1 MWRNEQ
7 RQTVGNVTRRIF
19 LFVGLAIACTLLA
32 SCNTIQDFAGSDNT
46 TDVLNKVRSVDLLPR
61 TTSQVAPTEVS
72 TGERAKPIIY
82 QPEPLSSADAETLS
96 SRRAANKPGAGND
109 NFELNFDN
117 VAIASVA
124 KAVLG
129 DILGVG
135 YVIDN
140 RVQGTI
146 SLSSARPVPKAD
158 VLFALENALRTAGV
172 ALIRDD
178 AAYRLVPQADA
189 VGAGPADDPEH
200 TEAGYG
206 ITIVPLQYVS
216 AQMLVKM
223 VENFGTKQGM
233 MRADAGRNLILV
245 QGTGSE
251 RRNAVDLLLNFDV
264 DWMRGQTVGI
274 FPVQNANPEPII
286 AELEKIIDSG
296 EGGVAQ
302 HVVRL
307 QPIGRMNAILAVT
320 RKPEMLKRIET
331 WITRLDNTD
340 NARSSI
346 HIYYVKFGEAKQIA
360 KSINDIFGSS
370 GGGGQGNLDTA
381 AGQIAPGSGASSSSS
396 GTSALSRLSL
406 GPNGQTTAG
415 QTGSGSGTSAS
426 GSTGTSGGDTTQ
438 SRFGS
443 ASGGDQG
450 SGGLF
455 DSANGGSSSGG
466 RSGNGSAVGGVLEG
480 VRITADTVNNSLL
493 VYASQEQYSIIER
506 AVRQLDRPQRQV
518 AIEATIAEIS
528 LTDDLQFGV
537 QSYIT
542 SHGLGLR
549 PNSGSISNST
559 ASSAISAAG
568 DVVLS
573 RAIPGFNFLVGS
585 GATPNA
591 ILSALHAITEV
602 KVLSNPSL
610 VVIDNQVATLQV
622 GNEIPIQTGTATVL
636 SGNNTVASTQDYKST
651 GIILKVVPRINAN
664 GNVRLDIEQ
673 EITNA
678 LTDNTGSANSTT
690 GTTSTTT
697 VNPTLSTRK
706 VRSSIGVASGQT
718 VLLAGLISETQNKT
732 RSGIPGLDKLPG
744 VGDLFSTMDNNI
756 QRTELIIFIRPQIIR
771 DGADAHF
778 VAEEVRSKL
787 RGSIGTL
794 ESQQMFN
801 STTHR

>member
-1 MWRNEQ
+1 M
-7 RQTVGNVTRRIF
+7 GNVTRRIF
-19 LFVGLAIACTLLA
+19 LFVGFAIVCVLLEG
-32 SCNTIQDFAGSDNT
+32 CNTVPDFAGMDNT

-61 TTSQVAPTEVS
+61 SPTQVQAAEVS
-72 TGERAKPIIY
+72 TGQRAKPIIY
-82 QPEPLSSADAETLS
+82 SPDALAGDTDTAS
-96 SRRAANKPGAGND
+96 SRRASGSAKGGD

-135 YVIDN
+135 YVIDS
-140 RVQGTI
+140 RVQGTV
-146 SLSSARPVPKAD
+146 SLSSARPVPKSD

-189 VGAGPADDPEH
+189 PGSGPADDPER

-206 ITIVPLQYVS
+206 ISIVPLQYAS
-216 AQMLVKM
+216 APMLLKL
-223 VENFGTKQGM
+223 VENFGTKAGM
-233 MRADAGRNLILV
+233 LRADTGRNLVLV

-346 HIYYVKFGEAKQIA
+346 HIYYVKYGEAKQIA
-360 KSINDIFGSS
+360 KSINDIFGNS
-370 GGGGQGNLDTA
+370 GGGGSQGNLDSS
-381 AGQIAPGSGASSSSS
+381 AGQIAPGSGVSASSS
-396 GTSALSRLSL
+396 GSALSRLSL
-406 GPNGQTTAG
+406 GPDGQTTSG
-415 QTGSGSGTSAS
+415 QTSTSSGSGTQTASSGGSDATRSGFGGAS
-426 GSTGTSGGDTTQ
+426 GTDQRNG
-438 SRFGS
+438 
-443 ASGGDQG
+443 AS
-450 SGGLF
+450 
-455 DSANGGSSSGG
+455 DSSGGSSSGG
-466 RSGNGSAVGGVLEG
+466 RGGPGGVLEG

-542 SHGLGLR
+542 SHGIGLK
-549 PNSGSISNST
+549 PDVGSASNST
-559 ASSAISAAG
+559 ASSLVSAAG
-568 DVVLS
+568 EVVLN
-573 RAIPGFNFLVGS
+573 RTIPGFNFLVGS

-591 ILSALHAITEV
+591 ILNALHAITEV

-651 GIILKVVPRINAN
+651 GIILRVVPRINAN

-678 LTDNTGSANSTT
+678 LTDNTTSAAT
-690 GTTSTTT
+690 TTSSATT

-718 VLLAGLISETQNKT
+718 VLLAGLISETQSKT

-744 VGDLFSTMDNNI
+744 VGDLFSTLDNNI

-794 ESQQMFN
+794 ESQQMFD